1 MKRRNELT
9 NIIID
14 SIVTWLNSNLVNL
27 DEYKDLFS
35 LENFPMWKTIMD
47 IMFDN
52 YEGNIQEILTTII
65 KNEKVFKK
73 MINDVVG
80 HRVLK
85 IIIKKVFLKDELIEQ
100 RKIVT
105 KYFESDK

>member
-14 SIVTWLNSNLVNL
+14 SIMTWLNKNLVKM
-27 DEYKDLFS
+27 DDYKDLFS

-47 IMFDN
+47 IIFEN
-52 YEGNIQEILTTII
+52 YHGDITEMLNIMVT
-65 KNEKVFKK
+65 NE
-73 MINDVVG
+73 MIFSKLLNDVVG

-85 IIIKKVFLKDELIEQ
+85 AVIKKVFLKEELLE
-100 RKIVT
+100 
-105 KYFESDK
+105 

>member
-85 IIIKKVFLKDELIEQ
+85 IIIKKVFLKDELIE
-100 RKIVT
+100 
-105 KYFESDK
+105 